1 MANTKGKTIAIYLK
15 NAEYKFS
22 GTEVK
27 QAVDTLLEEMWR
39 ILVENGLEKPI
50 RKNFAKE
57 MEVLTW

>member
-27 QAVDTLLEEMWR
+27 QAVDTLLEEMYKMLSKEQR
-39 ILVENGLEKPI
+39 TELKESYP
-50 RKNFAKE
+50 KE
-57 MEVLTW
+57 MEVLRW